1 MLTPGASWIYLRD
14 PKNYDFRPKEDSPL
28 VDSGARVKK
37 EDLPS
42 AVSNYKEQNIIG
54 DAPDIGAY
62 EYGAPRYW
70 IPGRKIAT
78 ASSPVPKDGGNEVPL
93 NADLMFLEA
102 YNSTHHRILLGESP
116 DSLLEI
122 AQIKN
127 LETNI
132 VTPKELKSDT
142 TYYWR
147 VDAHVP
153 MAKQA
158 IQTGDLW
165 QFSTGSE

>member
-1 MLTPGASWIYLRD
+1 M
-14 PKNYDFRPKEDSPL
+14 
-28 VDSGARVKK
+28 
-37 EDLPS
+37 
-42 AVSNYKEQNIIG
+42 G

-70 IPGRKIAT
+70 IPGRKTTT
-78 ASSPVPKDGGNEVPL
+78 ASSPVPKDGGNDVPL

-102 YNSTHHRILLGESP
+102 YNSTHHRILIGESA
-116 DSLLEI
+116 DSLVEI

-132 VTPKELKSDT
+132 ITPKKLKPET

-147 VDAHVP
+147 VDAYVP
-153 MAKQA
+153 TAKQA

-165 QFSTGSE
+165 QFSTSSE

>member
-1 MLTPGASWIYLRD
+1 MTT
-14 PKNYDFRPKEDSPL
+14 
-28 VDSGARVKK
+28 
-37 EDLPS
+37 
-42 AVSNYKEQNIIG
+42 
-54 DAPDIGAY
+54 
-62 EYGAPRYW
+62 
-70 IPGRKIAT
+70 T
-78 ASSPVPKDGGNEVPL
+78 ASSPIPKDRGNDVPL
-93 NADLMFLEA
+93 DADLMFLEA

-116 DSLLEI
+116 DSLVEI

-132 VTPKELKSDT
+132 VTPKKLKPDT

-153 MAKQA
+153 SAKQS

-165 QFSTGSE
+165 QFSTDSE